1 MAEPSVKERILAAA
15 AAEGAGLLSGY
26 ERMFELGD
34 PPDYEP
40 DPSTSLAARAAREGR
55 EPLELTYDLLV
66 QDEGRSFIYM
76 PIINWFDGNLDAVG
90 EMLGHE
96 HTVPGLSDGGA
107 HVGTLCDASF
117 PTTLRSDARRVG
129 KEGVSTLRSRWSP
142 L

>member
-1 MAEPSVKERILAAA
+1 
-15 AAEGAGLLSGY
+15 
-26 ERMFELGD
+26 MFELGD

-40 DPSTSLAARAAREGR
+40 DPSTSLAARAARERR

-96 HTVPGLSDGGA
+96 HTVPGLPDGGA
-107 HVGTLCDASF
+107 HVGTIRDRSEEHTSEPQSL
-117 PTTLRSDARRVG
+117 LRISHAV
-129 KEGVSTLRSRWSP
+129 
-142 L
+142 